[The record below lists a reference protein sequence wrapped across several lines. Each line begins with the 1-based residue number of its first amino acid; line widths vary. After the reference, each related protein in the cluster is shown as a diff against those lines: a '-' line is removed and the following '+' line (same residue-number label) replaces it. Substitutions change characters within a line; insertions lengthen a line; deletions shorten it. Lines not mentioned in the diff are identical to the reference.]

1 MIKSSNVLSRKRALT
16 ALGIAAGS
24 ALAPSFATKALGA
37 ANGRVVINADGGAY
51 QDAEQKAIYEPF
63 TRETGIE
70 VVIVPSNATQVLA
83 MVQSGSVQLDVLD
96 NAEAQMLMLDKQGAL
111 APIEYDKFKFTNPAD
126 LIPNIRRKNMT
137 GNIYY
142 ATVLGY
148 SKKNFSGNAYP
159 KSWADFWNTTRFSGS
174 RSLESAN
181 AGLVPL
187 EFALLADGVPLDK
200 IYPIDL
206 DRAFN
211 VLAKLRS
218 HVSKWWTTGA
228 ESIELLE
235 SGEVSAVGLWN
246 GRIQGPIDQGAAYG
260 ITWNGAMRLKQFWGV
275 IKNAPNPQNAQKF
288 VDFALQPHV
297 QANLAK
303 YIPYGPTNKK
313 AIPFIAKTDL
323 EKLPSAP
330 AHYGAGFDEDAQW
343 WTDHLQEVVLRWQKW
358 LVS

>member
-1 MIKSSNVLSRKRALT
+1 MTRTIFQPRRAFLRTLGAGATLLAASPVT
-16 ALGIAAGS
+16 A
-24 ALAPSFATKALGA
+24 ATKS
-37 ANGRVVINADGGAY
+37 NGRVVINADGGAY
-51 QDAEQKAIYEPF
+51 QDAEMKAIYEPF

-70 VVIVPSNATQVLA
+70 VVTVPATATQVLA

-111 APIEYDKFKFTNPAD
+111 APIDYDKFKYTNAND
-126 LIPNIRRKNMT
+126 LVPNIRRKNMA

-148 SKKNFSGNAYP
+148 SKKAFSGDNHP
-159 KSWADFWNTTRFSGS
+159 KSWADFWNTTKFPGS
-174 RSLESAN
+174 RTLESAN

-187 EFALLADGVPLDK
+187 EFALIADGVPMDK
-200 IYPIDL
+200 IYPIDME
-206 DRAFN
+206 RAFN
-211 VLAKLRS
+211 VMGRLRS

-235 SGEVSAVGLWN
+235 GGEVTAAGLWN
-246 GRIQGPIDQGAAYG
+246 GRVQGPMDQGGPFG
-260 ITWNGAMRLKQFWGV
+260 IEWNGAMRLKQFWGV
-275 IKNAPNPQNAQKF
+275 IKNSPNPDNAQKF

-303 YIPYGPTNKK
+303 YIPYGPTNRK
-313 AIPFIAKTDL
+313 AVQFISKTDL
-323 EKLPSAP
+323 EKLPSSP
-330 AHYGAGFDEDAQW
+330 QHYKIGFDEDAAW

-358 LVS
+358 LVTA

>member
-1 MIKSSNVLSRKRALT
+1 MSLGSLLSRRTMLQT
-16 ALGIAAGS
+16 
-24 ALAPSFATKALGA
+24 LGA
-37 ANGRVVINADGGAY
+37 AGAAAVLQPRRTDAATSNGRVVINADGGAY
-51 QDAEQKAIYEPF
+51 EEAENKAIYEPF

-70 VVIVPSNATQVLA
+70 VVRVPATATQVLA

-111 APIEYDKFKFTNPAD
+111 APIDYDKFKYTNPAD
-126 LIPNIRRKNMT
+126 LVPNIRRKTMC

-142 ATVLGY
+142 ATVIAY
-148 SKKNFSGNAYP
+148 SKKSFPSGGP
-159 KSWADFWNTTRFSGS
+159 KNWADFWNTGKFPGS

-187 EFALLADGVPLDK
+187 EFALIADGVPLDK
-200 IYPIDL
+200 IYPIDIA
-206 DRAFN
+206 RAFN
-211 VLAKLRS
+211 VMSRLKP

-235 SGEVSAVGLWN
+235 GGEVTAVGLWN
-246 GRIQGPIDQGAAYG
+246 GRVQGPIDSGAPFG
-260 ITWNGAMRLKQFWGV
+260 IEWNGAMRLKQFWGI
-275 IKNAPNPQNAQKF
+275 IKNSPNAANAQKF

-303 YIPYGPTNKK
+303 YIPYGPTNRK
-313 AIPFIAKTDL
+313 AVQFISKTDL
-323 EKLPSAP
+323 DKLPSSP
-330 AHYGAGFDEDAQW
+330 QHYKVGFDEDAAW
-343 WTDHLQEVVLRWQKW
+343 WTEHLQEVVLKWQQW